1 VSGRRLVTLLIICAA
16 IGVPAVALRA
26 ACAGKSCS
34 NGGGDE
40 ARIPFC
46 PLPDALKADL
56 AAGFR
61 EGRSP
66 DVFAVTQGTIVRGGT
81 DPAEASIPWP
91 SVGAAEDTGV
101 PIVFSGTG
109 VDTTT
114 TVPDDTGLDQVAPT
128 ISDVIGFKRPF
139 PGVRA
144 GVAVNGVASG
154 AHPRLVLE
162 IALKGI
168 GTRDVEAARGSW
180 PFLESLLHDGVGT
193 LRGTT
198 GSLPLDSAATLTTIG
213 TGGLPSQHGITSSYV
228 RNDNGDVVPAWGDG
242 APLSVI
248 ATLPDDLDEK
258 TGERAMI
265 GLVATNE
272 SDRGLTG
279 GNWYPDHDRDAIT
292 VSNDAGSVAAAGDI
306 LRQGFGGDEVPDI
319 LGVVLA
325 GAGADARIRQI
336 VDLARRAS
344 GGSLLVVVAG
354 TGTTGTGRGTA
365 EITGSSV
372 VDDVEGFVE
381 GDAPIVAEAVP
392 GGLFLDQATLA
403 GEQISGDAAVQALLR
418 VTTPDGQRMMAD
430 AFQGFAVSFARYC

>member
-1 VSGRRLVTLLIICAA
+1 MICAA
-16 IGVPAVALRA
+16 IGIPAVALRA
-26 ACAGKSCS
+26 ACVGRSCS
-34 NGGGDE
+34 NGGADE

-66 DVFAVTQGTIVRGGT
+66 DVFAVTRGATVRGGS
-81 DPAEASIPWP
+81 DPADDLVPWP
-91 SVGAAEDTGV
+91 SLGAADTTGV

-109 VDTTT
+109 VDASA
-114 TVPDDTGLDQVAPT
+114 TVPGGTGLDQIAPT
-128 ISDVIGFKRPF
+128 ISDIIGLRRRH

-144 GVAVNGVASG
+144 GVAVKGVAAG

-168 GTRDVEAARGSW
+168 GTPDVLDSSWRFLDSLFHRGA
-180 PFLESLLHDGVGT
+180 GT
-193 LRGTT
+193 LHGTT
-198 GSLPLDSAATLTTIG
+198 GSLPLDPAATLTTIG
-213 TGGLPSQHGITSSYV
+213 TGGLPSQHGITGSYV
-228 RNDNGDVVPAWGDG
+228 RNSDGDVVRAWGDG

-258 TGERAMI
+258 TGQRSMV
-265 GLVATNE
+265 GLVATDE
-272 SDRGLTG
+272 ADRGLIG
-279 GNWYPDHDRDAIT
+279 GNWYPDHDRDAVT
-292 VSNDAGSVAAAGDI
+292 VASAPGSATAARDI
-306 LRQGFGGDEVPDI
+306 LAQGFGRDAVPDI

-325 GAGADARIRQI
+325 GPGADARIGQI
-336 VDLARRAS
+336 VGLARRAS

-354 TGTTGTGRGTA
+354 TGTNGVDPTNA
-365 EITGSSV
+365 DATGSNV
-372 VDDVEGFVE
+372 VQQVDDLVEGE
-381 GDAPIVAEAVP
+381 APIVDTTVA

-403 GEQISGDAAVQALLR
+403 SEQLSGDAAVQALLR